1 MCTFPLLL
9 DILHPESLPI
19 LGPSHGNPQ
28 TGRPRLPCVPES
40 LTALI
45 EFTHHTH
52 LPKAPP
58 SDRRGSHKT
67 TLRGYVEHHTKLCE
81 RTMWGRGE
89 VAPRTEGSDPSACWQ
104 CPSWAKRKLGLSNR
118 QLNNKN
124 KHRHLRALKTPPI
137 QAPRQEGGRRKTQ
150 VKSILYLLRQ
160 PCSMPTTL
168 RTEIGWEIPAGWQG
182 RHNAGREEWRTHL
195 EKAEEKPSLGR
206 RGCFPE

>member
-1 MCTFPLLL
+1 MYQAQLYACAGHDTHPVSWIFLKPCQDSAPARCAHSHWLL

-40 LTALI
+40 LTALN

-67 TLRGYVEHHTKLCE
+67 ALRGYVEHHTKLCDK
-81 RTMWGRGE
+81 TMWGRGE
-89 VAPRTEGSDPSACWQ
+89 VAPGIEGSDPSACWQ

-124 KHRHLRALKTPPI
+124 KHRHLRALKPPPV
-137 QAPRQEGGRRKTQ
+137 QAP
-150 VKSILYLLRQ
+150 
-160 PCSMPTTL
+160 C
-168 RTEIGWEIPAGWQG
+168 
-182 RHNAGREEWRTHL
+182 
-195 EKAEEKPSLGR
+195 
-206 RGCFPE
+206 